1 MIRIDKVTTKAG
13 DGGETSLSDGSRV
26 SKEDVRIEVL
36 GALDESNAVL
46 GILRLHCGPGF
57 DPALSQMQHT
67 LFDIGGVLSGPG
79 LAQTLASLPAKV
91 EELTTDTQA
100 LAAALPPLTSFI
112 LPGGSPASAYCHLAR
127 TVVRRTERRV
137 VALHRATPVDAQ
149 VLRYLNRL
157 SDFLFVLARTLNDDG
172 AQDVLWRPD
181 RGS

>member
-100 LAAALPPLTSFI
+100 LAAAFPPVHRPAPIATLRERWCVEPNGVSWRCTGRRRWTPRSCATSTACPTFCSCS
-112 LPGGSPASAYCHLAR
+112 L
-127 TVVRRTERRV
+127 ER
-137 VALHRATPVDAQ
+137 
-149 VLRYLNRL
+149 
-157 SDFLFVLARTLNDDG
+157 
-172 AQDVLWRPD
+172 
-181 RGS
+181 